1 MNNEVIID
9 YHDHNLRVGGI
20 TLPFVAKNALSLKNT
35 QVLKVEARSQRTVV
49 AQVMGHFKAGE
60 DVYVEGGFV
69 DKECNLFIPRSVG
82 RVSKKGKVCLEIS
95 NLAKRPLSLRP
106 DMTIASGQ
114 KLEKANQNLTIE
126 GIDQDLTDKEWEGA
140 AMGHLNKKQ
149 QDDIRH
155 IVGESGI
162 KLNKLGRVKGLT
174 TSIDTTD
181 ESPINV
187 RQYRL
192 PIAKRLEARS
202 ETNKML
208 QAGVIRESKSPW
220 NSPVVL
226 VKKPSG
232 GTRFAI
238 DFRQLNAVTK
248 RQVYPMPRIDD
259 CLNSLGTGTHFS
271 LLDLQSA
278 FWQVEL
284 EEDSKPKTAF
294 SVDGMGHFEFEVMPY
309 GLMNAAAVFQ
319 RMMDHVLRGLH
330 WTHVL
335 CYIDDVIVFGSN
347 WAEHNERLAIVL
359 EKLAGANLG
368 LNLAKCSFGR
378 EEVKYLGHIIGH
390 GQVRADPDKVAAV
403 EQFPCP
409 KSATEVRSFLG
420 LASYYRRF
428 VRDFA
433 SVTKPL
439 TELTKTKGVPKFQ
452 WSAAAE
458 EAFQAIKSALINAPC
473 LTCLDQSAPLILQ
486 VDASQVGL
494 GAVLCV
500 NTPGEGER
508 PIAFASRQLKASEA
522 KYSSIQKEALA
533 LVWGLQHFHYWVF
546 GQRVTLV
553 TDHCPLSYLKSMA
566 PKSQLLSRWLLILQC
581 YDFTIIHRPGKANA
595 NADALSRCPLEGV
608 GDDTGKTLCPTFIEA
623 NVVSREEDDIAMA
636 QDEDEEIAQIRA
648 TLEGGGRGKTGVAKK
663 GGRFTVEGGVL
674 YHYWEPRGAKKM
686 KGRRRKQ
693 LVVPQSRQGEI
704 LLESHDA
711 GHPGYIRT
719 LAKIREAFYW
729 PSMVKDVS
737 RHLKNCTI
745 CKAVKSAK
753 GRKAPLKPLVVS
765 KPLET
770 ISMDVVGPLPV
781 SNQGNKYIITMMDLF
796 SRWPAAYPVAD
807 MTAETVVRCIKT
819 WGGDFGYP
827 ESVLTDRGTNFASEV
842 FAKACKALH
851 LNHVMTTAYRPQT
864 NGMLERLHYTLKSG
878 LATYPVDDWDNWV
891 GDIVAAYRAT
901 PHTETRETPGYIF
914 LGREMNVNPN
924 IQFRHPIHDYGED
937 FVKERVSRMQKAHQL
952 VRECN
957 QDTQARNK
965 ERYDAEISSQ
975 EKGFSEGEWVWV
987 KVGDP
992 GTKGPLDRVRWT
1004 GPYKI
1009 RATKGTHNVEVTLPG
1024 GDRRHPIFHV
1034 NRLKRDDAVQR
1045 EDIKGRVEKVL
1056 STRKVRGLNGRL
1068 VTKAFIKLEGGYTMR
1083 VPSTWVE

>member
-1 MNNEVIID
+1 MTYTNE
-9 YHDHNLRVGGI
+9 L
-20 TLPFVAKNALSLKNT
+20 TFKNT
-35 QVLKVEARSQRTVV
+35 KKVLKVEAQSQQTVV
-49 AQVMGHFKAGE
+49 AEVRGHFKAGE
-60 DVYVEGGFV
+60 DVYIRGGFV
-69 DKECNLFIPRSVG
+69 DKDCNLFVPRSVG
-82 RVSKKGKVCLEIS
+82 RVSKKGKVCLEVS
-95 NLAKRPLSLRP
+95 NLAKRPLSLTP

-114 KLEKANQNLTIE
+114 KLEKGNPNLTIE
-126 GIDQDLTDKEWEGA
+126 GIDHEAGNNEWEGA
-140 AMGHLNKKQ
+140 AMSHLSDERRGEIKQ
-149 QDDIRH
+149 
-155 IVGESGI
+155 IVEESGI

-181 ESPINV
+181 QSPINV

-192 PIAKRLEARS
+192 PIAKRLEARA

-208 QAGVIRESKSPW
+208 DAGVIRESKSPW

-226 VKKPSG
+226 VRKPSG

-309 GLMNAAAVFQ
+309 GLTNAAAVFQ

-335 CYIDDVIVFGSN
+335 CYIDDVIVFGSS
-347 WAEHNERLAIVL
+347 WQEHNERLAIVL
-359 EKLAGANLG
+359 EKLAEANLG

-390 GQVRADPDKVAAV
+390 GKVKADPDKVAAV
-403 EQFPCP
+403 EQFPRP

-433 SVTKPL
+433 TVTKPL
-439 TELTKTKGVPKFQ
+439 TELTKTKGVPKFH
-452 WSAAAE
+452 WSPEAE
-458 EAFQAIKSALINAPC
+458 NAFQALKTALVNAPC

-494 GAVLCV
+494 GVMLCV
-500 NTPGEGER
+500 ETEGEGER

-546 GQRVTLV
+546 GQHVTLV

-581 YDFTIIHRPGKANA
+581 YDFTIVHRPGKANA
-595 NADALSRCPLEGV
+595 NLDALSRCPLEGV
-608 GDDTGKTLCPTFIEA
+608 ESDIGKELCPTFIEA
-623 NVVSREEDDIAMA
+623 NVVSREGDDIAMA
-636 QDEDEEIAQIRA
+636 QDEDEEVAQIRA
-648 TLEGGGRGKTGVAKK
+648 TLEAGQGSKK
-663 GGRFTVEGGVL
+663 GVDKKWGRYALEEGVL
-674 YHYWEPRGAKKM
+674 YHYWEPKGSRRR
-686 KGRRRKQ
+686 KGRRRRQ
-693 LVVPQSRQGEI
+693 LVVPQNRRGEI
-704 LLESHDA
+704 LMECHDA
-711 GHPGYIRT
+711 GHPGYVRT
-719 LAKIREAFYW
+719 LAKIREAYFW

-737 RHLKNCTI
+737 THLKNCTT
-745 CKAVKSAK
+745 CKAIKSTK
-753 GRKAPLKPLVVS
+753 GGKAPLKPLVVTR
-765 KPLET
+765 PLEMV
-770 ISMDVVGPLPV
+770 SMDVVGPLPV
-781 SNQGNKYIITMMDLF
+781 SEQGNKYIITMMDMF
-796 SRWPAAYPVAD
+796 SRWPAAYPAAD
-807 MTAETVVRCIKT
+807 MTAETVVRCIKQF
-819 WGGDFGYP
+819 GGDFGYP
-827 ESVLTDRGTNFASEV
+827 EAVLTDRGTNFASQV
-842 FAKACKALH
+842 FAKACKALRI
-851 LNHVMTTAYRPQT
+851 NHVMTSSYRPQT
-864 NGMLERLHYTLKSG
+864 NGMLERFHYTLKSG
-878 LATYPVDDWDNWV
+878 LATYPVDDWDRWV

-924 IQFRHPIHDYGED
+924 IQFRHPIQDYGED
-937 FVKERVSRMQKAHQL
+937 FVKQRVTRMQKAHQL

-957 QDTQARNK
+957 LDTQVRNK
-965 ERYDAEISSQ
+965 ERYDAEIPPQ
-975 EKGFSEGEWVWV
+975 KKGGEFLEGEWVWI

-992 GTKGPLDRVRWT
+992 GSKGALDRIKWS
-1004 GPYKI
+1004 GPFKI
-1009 RATKGTHNVEVTLPG
+1009 RGIKGTHNVEVILPK
-1024 GDRRHPIFHV
+1024 GDRRHPIIHI
-1034 NRLKRDDAVQR
+1034 NRLKKDDAVQR

-1068 VTKAFIKLEGGYTMR
+1068 TTKAFVRLESGYTMW
-1083 VPSTWVE
+1083 VPSAWVE